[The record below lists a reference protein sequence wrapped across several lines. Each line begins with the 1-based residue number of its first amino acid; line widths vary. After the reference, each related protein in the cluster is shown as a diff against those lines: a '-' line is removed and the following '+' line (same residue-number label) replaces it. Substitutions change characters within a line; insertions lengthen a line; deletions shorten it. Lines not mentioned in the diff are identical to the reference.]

1 MFVDSQC
8 NILVLTNFKNF
19 SLIHE
24 KMKELVLNIDYLVI
38 QPTTWLDLQEVKLS
52 GKTLWDKFKDKHP
65 DVLLSFPLNI

>member
-1 MFVDSQC
+1 
-8 NILVLTNFKNF
+8 
-19 SLIHE
+19 
-24 KMKELVLNIDYLVI
+24 MKELVLNIDYLVI